1 MLLMSVTVLDEEGDN
16 VVTWIDDMY
25 EVDSA
30 LTSPPPSTQIDQASS
45 VPPTPRQHQQP
56 IRQGQRIDDVR
67 MAHNSPIANGQDQDQ
82 DQGSDERDSTDDVG
96 SASGLPGTAPL
107 SQSDE
112 YQEDEEMAQEHV

>member
-16 VVTWIDDMY
+16 VATWIDDIY

-30 LTSPPPSTQIDQASS
+30 LTSPPPSTQIDPASS
-45 VPPTPRQHQQP
+45 VPPTPRQHQQT
-56 IRQGQRIDDVR
+56 IRQGQRIADVR
-67 MAHNSPIANGQDQDQ
+67 MAHNSPIADGKDQ